1 MKENLSFTETE
12 VGAGSILAARGRV
25 DSSNAGL
32 FEEQLVA
39 AQSRGPSVLIIDFTE
54 IEYMSSA
61 GLRVLLM
68 TAKKTK
74 AAGSRLILCG
84 LSDHIR
90 EVFDVSGFSVIFT
103 ICDTREDA
111 LSTAGL

>member
-1 MKENLSFTETE
+1 MKDSLSFAESAA
-12 VGAGSILAARGRV
+12 GAAVILAARGRV
-25 DSSNAGL
+25 DSSNAAL
-32 FEEQLVA
+32 FEEQLA
-39 AQSRGPSVLIIDFTE
+39 AVQARAPAVLIVDFSGLD
-54 IEYMSSA
+54 YMSSA

-68 TAKKTK
+68 TAKRTK

-103 ICDTREDA
+103 ICDTLDDA
-111 LSTAGL
+111 RASAGV